1 MAAKEA
7 MKASCWQID
16 RNLGLSV
23 IFALVLQFASCVWWA
38 SDTSARLDTVERE
51 QARYDRVL
59 EELSTIKANIEWI
72 KRSLEK

>member
-7 MKASCWQID
+7 VQASCWQID
-16 RNLGLSV
+16 KSIGVSV
-23 IFALVLQFASCVWWA
+23 ILVFVLQFAGAVWWA
-38 SDTSARLDTVERE
+38 SDLSARLESVEHE